1 MELYTPCILGRGCCQ
16 LYTLYTTP
24 LKKSMD
30 FQWCLAGFGD
40 LQLILIVFEGAFIG
54 LCVGGWVVA
63 LEGGLMLAMAAG
75 TT

>member
-1 MELYTPCILGRGCCQ
+1 MN
-16 LYTLYTTP
+16 
-24 LKKSMD
+24 
-30 FQWCLAGFGD
+30 FQWYLAGFGD
-40 LQLILIVFEGAFIG
+40 LQLILIVFERPLVG

>member
-1 MELYTPCILGRGCCQ
+1 
-16 LYTLYTTP
+16 
-24 LKKSMD
+24 MD

-40 LQLILIVFEGAFIG
+40 LQLILIVFERPLVG

-63 LEGGLMLAMAAG
+63 LEGGLMLAVAAG

>member
-1 MELYTPCILGRGCCQ
+1 MN
-16 LYTLYTTP
+16 
-24 LKKSMD
+24 
-30 FQWCLAGFGD
+30 FQWYLAGFGD

-63 LEGGLMLAMAAG
+63 LEGGLVLAMAAG